1 MKLWIGGGRLYAH
14 FKLHTEVHLFNQLL
28 QVPAIQTTFIRMHKN
43 CCPGF
48 SNFLLRRIMELLL
61 TPQEPGTS
69 NNIVKDAEAGLK
81 SRTPT
86 VHSDRGLFT
95 HQWYYVHIY
104 SDREKGVQGSRG
116 RSGAVQ
122 SNTMTT
128 LTHTL
133 SGQVQGGVNK
143 EMEKGVNRAQRTMG
157 KYTSE
162 SAGVT
167 NTGK

>member
-14 FKLHTEVHLFNQLL
+14 FKLHIEVHLFNQLL

-104 SDREKGVQGSRG
+104 SDREKGVQGKVRG
-116 RSGAVQ
+116 SPIQHHDHTHSHSFRSGP
-122 SNTMTT
+122 
-128 LTHTL
+128 
-133 SGQVQGGVNK
+133 GRCKQGDG
-143 EMEKGVNRAQRTMG
+143 ERR
-157 KYTSE
+157 
-162 SAGVT
+162 
-167 NTGK
+167 